1 MDLDSNEGLV
11 TLNMCISHKDIEG
24 IIFNEGKDNVL
35 IALKSGGH
43 IYLPFKGSKVLDSLI
58 SDIEDS
64 GSIDIIFDTD
74 FDILSNIEYKKLVKD
89 ISKLTYPVKYDVPI
103 DWSVTVDPTTI
114 LKVYPRNYGVDIL
127 ISRGVLYKVKTSKT
141 IDEVKYEIARNLELY
156 DNRLYQLG
164 DAVDCHD

>member
-1 MDLDSNEGLV
+1 VDLDSNEGLV

-64 GSIDIIFDTD
+64 GSIDITFDNK
-74 FDILSNIEYKKLVKD
+74 FNFLSNIEYKKLLEN
-89 ISKLTYPVKYDVPI
+89 ISNLENPRKYIVEHGWDL
-103 DWSVTVDPTTI
+103 TVDPTTI
-114 LKVYPRNYGVDIL
+114 IAIESKDYGLDIL
-127 ISRGVLYKVKTSKT
+127 LNKGILYEVHTTKT
-141 IDEVKYEIARNLELY
+141 IEQVKSEIAQNKKLAADFLY
-156 DNRLYQLG
+156 RLFEYRE
-164 DAVDCHD
+164 